1 MSIFRRKGLDG
12 MTKLYRVAGAFAALS
27 LIGLAA
33 SGCMG
38 PTYGTG
44 KSANEQLFDDLGDA
58 VSLKPQKQ
66 PDLAYQ
72 PRGQL
77 VKPANVNALVEPEK
91 NIATKDNPQWVESP
105 EELRKRLR
113 AEADANADN
122 SSYRSPIAVST
133 ANGQGLSPEQQRQ
146 AFREARKIQD
156 GRYSD
161 QRRFM
166 SDPPLDYR
174 RVDDPSKLEDLGTPE
189 AKKEKE
195 RKKEAE
201 IAGSGKKWWQVFD

>member
-1 MSIFRRKGLDG
+1 
-12 MTKLYRVAGAFAALS
+12 MTKLYRVAVAFAALS

-44 KSANEQLFDDLGDA
+44 KSSNEQLFDDLGDA
-58 VSLKPQKQ
+58 ISLKPQKQ

-77 VKPANVNALVEPEK
+77 VKPANVTALVEPEK
-91 NIATKDNPQWVESP
+91 NIASKDNPQWVESP

-113 AEADANADN
+113 NEADANANN
-122 SSYRSPIAVST
+122 SSYRSPLAVSVT
-133 ANGQGLSPEQQRQ
+133 DGKTMSPEQQAA

-174 RVDDPSKLEDLGTPE
+174 RVDDPSKLTDLGTPE
-189 AKKEKE
+189 TKKEKE